1 MSWIV
6 VLTICSAIDF
16 KCLQP
21 IEFSDTIYGSWQEC
35 SLAGYRLTHNVII
48 QYPESFV
55 EANKLMGQF
64 SCEQI
69 KET

>member
-35 SLAGYRLTHNVII
+35 SLAGYRLAHNIII

-55 EANKLMGQF
+55 ETNKLMAQF

-69 KET
+69 NET